1 MAVMS
6 FIMGGFRTFL
16 DIFQL
21 NREVD
26 YCVMLKII
34 IHGCAAVQ
42 QLCNAVMGEG
52 WNHMAL

>member
-26 YCVMLKII
+26 YCVMLNII